1 MKKKA
6 RNGQNGSKWD
16 QNGPGMGPEW
26 DWNGTGMGPGR
37 AQNGLFLE
45 KQRYN
50 DMTHLQGR
58 P

>member
-37 AQNGLFLE
+37 AQNGLFW
-45 KQRYN
+45 KNN
-50 DMTHLQGR
+50 DTMI
-58 P
+58 